1 METGVPYFPKSTFL
15 QSAAR
20 FAKVLYLAKYY
31 VSQKYGPLPC
41 ISHRL
46 WPFAGFGRPYRRPPH
61 ELMIQARAANFNRAH
76 ETGANCP

>member
-1 METGVPYFPKSTFL
+1 METGVPYFPKSSFL

-41 ISHRL
+41 ISRRFR
-46 WPFAGFGRPYRRPPH
+46 PFAGFGRPYRRPPH
-61 ELMIQARAANFNRAH
+61 SFIIQARTADCNRIP
-76 ETGANCP
+76 GKCANCP